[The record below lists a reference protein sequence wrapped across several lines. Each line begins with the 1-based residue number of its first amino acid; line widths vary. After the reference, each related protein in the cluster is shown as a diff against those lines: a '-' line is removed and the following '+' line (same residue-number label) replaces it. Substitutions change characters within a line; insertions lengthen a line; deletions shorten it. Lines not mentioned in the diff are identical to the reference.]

1 MSIDNPKKINKN
13 HPTRRAA
20 EIPRRNLT
28 QRRRESESAEMGV
41 PKRNITARN
50 GLAHDKPVVAIRIPA
65 HELHRAD
72 VGEASM
78 GSDPMDVRSDAQ

>member
-1 MSIDNPKKINKN
+1 
-13 HPTRRAA
+13 
-20 EIPRRNLT
+20 
-28 QRRRESESAEMGV
+28 MGV